1 MSMPGRLLVA
11 LACAACLTVAGAGAS
26 LAKSDKAQG
35 GQDKAALQGKAGN
48 AVKGNAVKGNA
59 VKGKAG
65 SSGSDAAAAAAAAGA
80 AIAGVLL
87 SDQDRTT
94 ITRYFQQHPQPATA
108 LPPGIAKNVARGKPV
123 PPGIAKRGVPNG
135 LTGKLSIPKGY
146 ELQTVGTDV
155 VLIEA
160 GTRIIADVLKDVL
173 RK

>member
-1 MSMPGRLLVA
+1 MPGRLLVA
-11 LACAACLTVAGAGAS
+11 LACAACLTAASAGAS
-26 LAKSDKAQG
+26 LAKSEKAQG
-35 GQDKAALQGKAGN
+35 AQDKAALHGKAGN

-59 VKGKAG
+59 G
-65 SSGSDAAAAAAAAGA
+65 GSDAAAAAAAAGA

>member
-1 MSMPGRLLVA
+1 MPAGRLLAA
-11 LACAACLTVAGAGAS
+11 LACAACLTLAGAAPS
-26 LAKSDKAQG
+26 YAKSEKAPN
-35 GQDKAALQGKAGN
+35 GQSKAVLQGKAKD
-48 AVKGNAVKGNA
+48 AMKQ
-59 VKGKAG
+59 GKPGG
-65 SSGSDAAAAAAAAGA
+65 SDSDAAAAAAAAAGA
-80 AIAGVLL
+80 TLAGVLL

-108 LPPGIAKNVARGKPV
+108 LPPGIAKNVARGKPI

-135 LTGKLSIPKGY
+135 LTGQLSIPKGY